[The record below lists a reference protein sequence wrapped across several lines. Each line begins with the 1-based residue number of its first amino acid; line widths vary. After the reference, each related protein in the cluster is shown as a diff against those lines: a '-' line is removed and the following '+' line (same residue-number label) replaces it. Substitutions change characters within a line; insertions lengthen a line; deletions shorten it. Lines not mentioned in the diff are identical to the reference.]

1 MPPADLFVEFQ
12 YLRGGYMSKHDVWVA
27 ILRAITDA
35 AIQPW
40 DAQILGTL
48 EYPVVANVKVT
59 FVSSVKPP
67 RYQSKTIIWTLEE
80 VFDTYNEE
88 RYYSNGFLRTFIGR
102 GQSARNL
109 GVGSIKSTLP
119 SVSKK
124 PTNSS
129 VLGLSNN
136 SALNPDPSDETLVSE
151 SNSSTFQ
158 AGTHRLTFV
167 LNYLE
172 NGATFSDKSFFALII
187 TLLTS
192 GAQHE
197 TKTAPCGVFSA
208 YRTYDDYTLT
218 MGPTSDAARG
228 NLPWILALQA
238 LGFLPSEMLK
248 HGPGGRWA
256 ELSGR
261 IKLDGAYIGKF
272 SILKGKD
279 SRHELVSCSN
289 AALDPVDTS
298 GNDSSVERA

>member
-1 MPPADLFVEFQ
+1 
-12 YLRGGYMSKHDVWVA
+12 MSKHDVWVA
-27 ILRAITDA
+27 IMRAITDA

-67 RYQSKTIIWTLEE
+67 RYQSKTIIWTLGE
-80 VFDTYNEE
+80 VFDFYNDE
-88 RYYSNGFLRTFIGR
+88 RHYSNSFLRTHVGT

-129 VLGLSNN
+129 FLGLSN
-136 SALNPDPSDETLVSE
+136 STALNPDPSDEILVSD
-151 SNSSTFQ
+151 SNSLTF
-158 AGTHRLTFV
+158 HHLTFV

-172 NGATFSDKSFFALII
+172 NGATFSDKGFFSLMI

-192 GAQHE
+192 GAQRE
-197 TKTAPCGVFSA
+197 PKNAPCGVFSA
-208 YRTYDDYTLT
+208 YNSHDNYTLT

-261 IKLDGAYIGKF
+261 IRLDGAYIGKF
-272 SILKGKD
+272 SILKGRD
-279 SRHELVSCSN
+279 SQHQSVSCSN

-298 GNDSSVERA
+298 GNGSSVERA